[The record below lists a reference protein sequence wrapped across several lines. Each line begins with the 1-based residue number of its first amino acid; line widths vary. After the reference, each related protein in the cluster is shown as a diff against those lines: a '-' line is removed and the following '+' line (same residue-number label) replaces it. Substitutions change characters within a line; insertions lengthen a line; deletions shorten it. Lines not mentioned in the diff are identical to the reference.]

1 MEWILAALAI
11 GVVGLAAAASTGRF
25 GEMPDVV
32 DDRVHPVV
40 PESGPLTGSDLR
52 DIQFAVVPRGYSME
66 QVDAL
71 LERLAAQIDLKETAQ
86 PVVANPGPRDLE

>member
-11 GVVGLAAAASTGRF
+11 GIVGLAAAASTGRF

-32 DDRVHPVV
+32 DDRVHPTI
-40 PESGPLTGSDLR
+40 PAAGPLTAADLR
-52 DIQFAVVPRGYSME
+52 DVQFAVVPRGYSME

-71 LERLAAQIDLKETAQ
+71 LERLATQIAADRPAE
-86 PVVANPGPRDLE
+86 PVVADPGPRDLE

>member
-1 MEWILAALAI
+1 MEWFLAALAI

-32 DDRVHPVV
+32 DDRVHPSV
-40 PESGPLTGSDLR
+40 PETGPLTGDDVR

-71 LERLAAQIDLKETAQ
+71 LQRLASQIDREDTAR

>member
-25 GEMPDVV
+25 GEMPEVV
-32 DDRVHPVV
+32 DDRVHPSL
-40 PESGPLTGSDLR
+40 PPTGRLTGTEVR

-66 QVDAL
+66 QVDEL
-71 LERLAAQIDLKETAQ
+71 LHRLAAQIDLDESAR

>member
-11 GVVGLAAAASTGRF
+11 AVVGLAAAASTGRF

-32 DDRVHPVV
+32 DDRVQPAVTATGQFT
-40 PESGPLTGSDLR
+40 GPDLR
-52 DIQFAVVPRGYSME
+52 DVQFAVVPRGYSME

-71 LERLAAQIDLKETAQ
+71 LQRLAAQIDLKETVQ
-86 PVVANPGPRDLE
+86 PVVANPGAPDLE

>member
-11 GVVGLAAAASTGRF
+11 AVVGLAAAASTGRF
-25 GEMPDVV
+25 GELPDVV
-32 DDRVHPVV
+32 DDRVHPSV
-40 PESGPLTGSDLR
+40 PETGPLTSTDLR

-71 LERLAAQIDLKETAQ
+71 LKRLAAQIDVDESAK
-86 PVVANPGPRDLE
+86 PVVANPGPPDLE

>member
-25 GEMPDVV
+25 GELPEVV
-32 DDRVHPVV
+32 DDRVHPVL
-40 PESGPLTGSDLR
+40 PETGPLTAGDLR
-52 DIQFAVVPRGYSME
+52 GVQFAVVPRGYSME

-71 LERLAAQIDLKETAQ
+71 VERLAAQIDLGEGSRS
-86 PVVANPGPRDLE
+86 VVANPGPSDLE

>member
-32 DDRVHPVV
+32 DDRVHPVL
-40 PESGPLTGSDLR
+40 PDTGPLTSKDLR
-52 DIQFAVVPRGYSME
+52 DVQFAVVPRGYSME

-71 LERLAAQIDLKETAQ
+71 LERLATQIDLGGTAR
-86 PVVANPGPRDLE
+86 PVVANPGPPDLE

>member
-1 MEWILAALAI
+1 MEWILAVLAV
-11 GVVGLAAAASTGRF
+11 GVIGLAAAAGTGRF

-40 PESGPLTGSDLR
+40 PPTGPLTGTDIS

-71 LERLAAQIDLKETAQ
+71 LLRLANQLDHEEAAG
-86 PVVANPGPRDLE
+86 PVVANPGPPDLE

>member
-11 GVVGLAAAASTGRF
+11 AVVGLAAAAATGRF

-32 DDRVHPVV
+32 DDRVHPAL
-40 PESGPLTGSDLR
+40 PESGPVTAAELR
-52 DIQFAVVPRGYSME
+52 DVQFAVVPRGYSME

-71 LERLAAQIDLKETAQ
+71 LDRLATQLDPAPATP
-86 PVVANPGPRDLE
+86 PVVADPGARDLE

>member
-32 DDRVHPVV
+32 DDRVQPTV
-40 PESGPLTGSDLR
+40 PATGPLTSADLR
-52 DIQFAVVPRGYSME
+52 EVQFAVVPRGYSME
-66 QVDAL
+66 QVDAVL
-71 LERLAAQIDLKETAQ
+71 QRIAAQIDIKETAQ
-86 PVVANPGPRDLE
+86 PVVANPGPSDLE

>member
-11 GVVGLAAAASTGRF
+11 GVIGLAAAATTGRF

-40 PESGPLTGSDLR
+40 PPTGRLTGADIS

-71 LERLAAQIDLKETAQ
+71 LHRLTDQLDHEEA
-86 PVVANPGPRDLE
+86 PGNVVANPGPRDLE

>member
-32 DDRVHPVV
+32 DDRVHPQV
-40 PESGPLTGSDLR
+40 PDSGPLTGKDLR

-71 LERLAAQIDLKETAQ
+71 LERVATQIDLDETAQ

>member
-32 DDRVHPVV
+32 DDRVHPTV
-40 PESGPLTGSDLR
+40 PATGPLTSSEVR

-66 QVDAL
+66 QVDAFL
-71 LERLAAQIDLKETAQ
+71 QRLAAQIDLKETAE

>member
-25 GEMPDVV
+25 GDMPDVV
-32 DDRVHPVV
+32 DDRVQPTV
-40 PESGPLTGSDLR
+40 PATGPLMSSDLR
-52 DIQFAVVPRGYSME
+52 EVQFAVVPRGYSME

-71 LERLAAQIDLKETAQ
+71 LQRIAAQIDIKETAQ
-86 PVVANPGPRDLE
+86 PVVANPGPSDLE

>member
-1 MEWILAALAI
+1 MEWILAVLAI
-11 GVVGLAAAASTGRF
+11 GVVGLAAAASTGRY

-40 PESGPLTGSDLR
+40 PESGPLTSKHLR

-71 LERLAAQIDLKETAQ
+71 LERLATQIDLDESAR